1 MSKTTVRQAEV
12 SNRFAMIPSAQIP
25 RSVFDRSHGYKT
37 TFDSGYLIPFYV
49 DEVLPGDTHTLK
61 ANLFARLATPI
72 VPFMDNVYLE
82 TFFFFVPN
90 RLVWDHWENFMG
102 AQDKPNASTD
112 YLVPSFNSASG
123 GITVGSLGDYF
134 GIPTGVASI
143 KNINALPFRAYGLI
157 YNEWFRDEN
166 LQDPIMC
173 DSDGVFKSG
182 DEQDDLSAFMPVR
195 RGKFHDYFTS
205 ALPWPQKG
213 EAVNISLGGSA
224 PVIGSAL
231 YDVFTP
237 SFTLTDPHVSGA
249 STSLSSA
256 NPVSSSSPSFSV
268 GFHSPFNVNLSIPA
282 PTVKIQGS
290 NNGDSGTGHFSA
302 KVHLPLDAHA
312 DLSVAQPIS
321 INDLR
326 QAFQVQKLLER
337 DARGG
342 TRYTE
347 ILRSHFGVISPDAR
361 LQRPE
366 FLGGSSTRI
375 YLNTVA
381 QTSSSDQTT
390 PQGNLSAYGVGADSF
405 HGFSK
410 SFTEHGYII
419 GLVNVRADLSYQ
431 QGLNR
436 MWSRRQRLD
445 YYFPALAHL
454 GEQAILNK
462 EIYAQ
467 GTDADDKVFGYQERY
482 AEMRYY
488 PSQIT
493 GKMRSTYAQP
503 LDIWHL
509 AQKFDNLPTLSSQF
523 IQDNPP
529 IKRVLANQAEPE
541 FLLDSWIT
549 LKSIRPMPV
558 YSVPGLVDH
567 F

>member
-134 GIPTGVASI
+134 GLPTGVAGI

-173 DSDGVFKSG
+173 DSDGVFKTG
-182 DEQDDLSAFMPVR
+182 DSQDDLSAFMPVR

-224 PVIGSAL
+224 PVTGKVISSGDGIPTFNRSYTQFDQAFLSAGSVSQLQAG
-231 YDVFTP
+231 YNDNHP
-237 SFTLTDPHVSGA
+237 SVSWHDPKLAVSA
-249 STSLSSA
+249 T
-256 NPVSSSSPSFSV
+256 
-268 GFHSPFNVNLSIPA
+268 
-282 PTVKIQGS
+282 
-290 NNGDSGTGHFSA
+290 
-302 KVHLPLDAHA
+302 A
-312 DLSVAQPIS
+312 DLSQATPIS

-347 ILRSHFGVISPDAR
+347 ILRSHFGVVSPDAR

-381 QTSSSDQTT
+381 QTSSSDSTT

-445 YYFPALAHL
+445 FYFPALAHL
-454 GEQAILNK
+454 GEQAIMNK

-529 IKRVLANQAEPE
+529 IKRVIANQAEPE